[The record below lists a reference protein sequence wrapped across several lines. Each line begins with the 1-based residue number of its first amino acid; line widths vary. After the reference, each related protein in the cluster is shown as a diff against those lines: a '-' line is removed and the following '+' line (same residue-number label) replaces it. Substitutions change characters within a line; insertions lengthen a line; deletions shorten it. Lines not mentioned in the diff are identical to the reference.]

1 MSDANEHRYDT
12 GQTVWLMLFGHEI
25 MGTIEE
31 VLTHPNPE
39 RTTHYLVEYEHEDAR
54 YRTALPEYRIYTG

>member
-25 MGTIEE
+25 MGTVEE
-31 VLTHPNPE
+31 VLTHPE
-39 RTTHYLVEYEHEDAR
+39 Q
-54 YRTALPEYRIYTG
+54 